1 MEEKSLAY
9 EMLEELKRANERL
22 ERTNERL
29 ERTSNN
35 NSKRWFIIAIVELV
49 IIVSMAIGFLIYE
62 SQYDYATTTE
72 EYTQETSNIDSSDV
86 TQTIN

>member
-22 ERTNERL
+22 ERT
-29 ERTSNN
+29 SNS

-49 IIVSMAIGFLIYE
+49 IIISMVIGFLIYQ

-72 EYTQETSNIDSSDV
+72 ETYTQETSNSDSSDI
-86 TQTIN
+86 TQSIN

>member
-22 ERTNERL
+22 ERTAN
-29 ERTSNN
+29 S
-35 NSKRWFIIAIVELV
+35 NSKRWFIIAIIELV
-49 IIVSMAIGFLIYE
+49 IIISMVIGFLIYE
-62 SQYDYATTTE
+62 SQYDYVTTTE
-72 EYTQETSNIDSSDV
+72 NTQETQDIDSSNV